1 MYALVIISP
10 SKRGAL
16 DKSATVSAYLNSLKV
31 EHDIVDADK
40 FINEIGANFKNLP
53 TAAQSGEID
62 LAITIGGDGTIIRAA
77 HLLQGFSVP
86 ILGIN
91 LGNLGFLANNEDDNT
106 IELISRYFAGE
117 LISEERTNLCVDVVC
132 KGEIDYIENEAA
144 PERLP
149 FFALNEASITRGD
162 TGVMIDLN
170 LDISGA
176 EIGRF
181 RGDGMIVASATG
193 STAYSLAAGGPIV
206 SPSFRGLIVQP
217 LASHTISAR
226 TVLTA
231 ENDVVK
237 INVNETDNAGRK
249 SCLYVDGMKATLPS
263 DIKCIYVRRGKVPT
277 TLLYSEHNL
286 MLKKA
291 TETFFRGL

>member
-10 SKRGAL
+10 SKSGAL
-16 DKSATVSAYLNSLKV
+16 DKSAVVSAYLNSLKIDYDV
-31 EHDIVDADK
+31 VDADK
-40 FINEIGANFKNLP
+40 LINEIGANFKNLP
-53 TAAQSGEID
+53 DAAQSGEID

-77 HLLQGFSVP
+77 HLLQGLDVP

-117 LISEERTNLCVDVVC
+117 LIAEERSNLSIDVVC
-132 KGEIDYIENEAA
+132 KSEINYIENEAV
-144 PERLP
+144 PVRQP

-231 ENDVVK
+231 ESDVVK
-237 INVNETDNAGRK
+237 INVNETDNPGRK
-249 SCLYVDGMKATLPS
+249 ACLYVDGMKATLPS

>member
-1 MYALVIISP
+1 MYALVVISS

-40 FINEIGANFKNLP
+40 LINEIGANFKNLP

-62 LAITIGGDGTIIRAA
+62 LAITIGGDGTIIRTA
-77 HLLQGFSVP
+77 HLLQGFNVP

-117 LISEERTNLCVDVVC
+117 LIAEERTNLCVDVVC

-144 PERLP
+144 PERQF

-237 INVNETDNAGRK
+237 ININETDNPGRK
-249 SCLYVDGMKATLPS
+249 ACLYVDGMKACFDS
-263 DIKCIYVRRGKVPT
+263 EISSVYVRRGKVPT